1 MRIKN
6 MWLKKLFGFK
16 TVSKKQV
23 KKDPLKNEDAIQFES
38 DKKLTKNK
46 WLNPRRQLW
55 KTKERNRIK
64 VMYR

>member
-46 WLNPRRQLW
+46 WLHPKDNFGKLKRG
-55 KTKERNRIK
+55 TE
-64 VMYR
+64 